1 MANNIRVLI
10 QKPVDGSGSG
20 VQSVNGD
27 GVNNADPLNP
37 VLSFPNAD
45 EVDDSATTNK
55 FATGTNTGDETT
67 ATIKSKRPVK
77 TLNSK
82 SLEGTGDQTLDGT
95 EVFLV
100 DGGIVSVT
108 AAIGDLENSVTDL
121 ETDIKTIQSFPTQET
136 TAFTVADGSDRAWID
151 CDFAAET
158 EVTITAT
165 SVTVIGEPV
174 YFSLSG
180 DGQIKFVESGVTISF
195 NADQSLIIGSKGD
208 KIGLLKTGAST
219 YEII

>member
-20 VQSVNGD
+20 VQSVT
-27 GVNNADPLNP
+27 GVGVDNLDPQNP
-37 VLSFPNAD
+37 VI
-45 EVDDSATTNK
+45 TTNAGDIGLGNVDNTSDAGK
-55 FATGTNTGDETT
+55 PVSTATQTALNLKQDILSEGAFVDGDKTNLDNQSNTNTGDQ
-67 ATIKSKRPVK
+67 K
-77 TLNSK
+77 TV
-82 SLEGTGDQTLDGT
+82 E
-95 EVFLV
+95 
-100 DGGIVSVT
+100 
-108 AAIGDLENSVTDL
+108 
-121 ETDIKTIQSFPTQET
+121 SFPTQET

-158 EVTITAT
+158 GVTITAT

-180 DGQIKFVESGVTISF
+180 DGQIKLVESGVTISF

>member
-27 GVNNADPLNP
+27 GVNNTDPLNP
-37 VLSFPNAD
+37 VLAFPNAD
-45 EVDDSATTNK
+45 EVDDSTTTNK
-55 FATGTNTGDETT
+55 FATGTNTGDQ
-67 ATIKSKRPVK
+67 K
-77 TLNSK
+77 TV
-82 SLEGTGDQTLDGT
+82 E
-95 EVFLV
+95 
-100 DGGIVSVT
+100 
-108 AAIGDLENSVTDL
+108 
-121 ETDIKTIQSFPTQET
+121 SFPTQET
-136 TAFTVADGSDRAWID
+136 TAFTVADNSDRAWIN

-158 EVTITAT
+158 EVTIMAN
-165 SVTVIGEPV
+165 SVGVVGEPV

-208 KIGLLKTGAST
+208 KIGLLKTGVST
-219 YEII
+219 YEIV